1 MFHLLSKILMFILSP
16 YYWIVFLLL
25 FGVFSKNKLRKKK
38 SFWAAAV
45 IYFIFGNSALL
56 NIAYK
61 AIEPLPFFQFHITT
75 PFEYGVLLGGG
86 FVAFDESLPDR
97 IIFNESANRLTES
110 LELFYSQ
117 KIKNLIISGGA
128 GGIGRVKNIEA
139 VHAQTFLGEIQF
151 PDSALIIE
159 SKSKNTYE
167 NGVFVKQILDSL
179 KYDGTILL
187 ITSAVHMPRAMAVF
201 KKQGINAMAY
211 PADYEQKSKLE
222 YTDYILPGTHNLYEW
237 QLIFKEWVGYLVYKL
252 KGYI

>member
-1 MFHLLSKILMFILSP
+1 MATI
-16 YYWIVFLLL
+16 
-25 FGVFSKNKLRKKK
+25 
-38 SFWAAAV
+38 

-56 NIAYK
+56 NLAYK
-61 AIEPLPFFQFHITT
+61 AIEPAPFFQFNITT
-75 PFEYGVLLGGG
+75 PYEYGVVLGGG

-128 GGIGRVKNIEA
+128 GGIGREKNIEA
-139 VHAQTFLGEIQF
+139 VHVRSFLREIQF

-159 SKSKNTYE
+159 SASKNTYE

-179 KYDGTILL
+179 KYNGTILL

-201 KKQGINAMAY
+201 KNQGINAMAY

-222 YTDYILPGTHNLYEW
+222 YIDYIVPGTHNLYEW
-237 QLIFKEWVGYLVYKL
+237 QLIFKEWVGFQVYKI

>member
-1 MFHLLSKILMFILSP
+1 MFILSP

-25 FGVFSKNKLRKKK
+25 VGVFSKNKLLKKK
-38 SFWAAAV
+38 SFWVATI

-56 NIAYK
+56 NLAYK
-61 AIEPLPFFQFHITT
+61 AIEPAPFFQFNITT
-75 PFEYGVLLGGG
+75 PYEYGVVLGGG
-86 FVAFDESLPDR
+86 FVAFDESLPYR
-97 IIFNESANRLTES
+97 IIFNEIANRLTES

-139 VHAQTFLGEIQF
+139 VHVRSFLREIQF

-159 SKSKNTYE
+159 SASKNTYE

-179 KYDGTILL
+179 KYNGTILL

-201 KKQGINAMAY
+201 KNQGINAMAY

-222 YTDYILPGTHNLYEW
+222 YIDYIVPGTHNLYEW
-237 QLIFKEWVGYLVYKL
+237 QLIFKEWVGFQVYKI